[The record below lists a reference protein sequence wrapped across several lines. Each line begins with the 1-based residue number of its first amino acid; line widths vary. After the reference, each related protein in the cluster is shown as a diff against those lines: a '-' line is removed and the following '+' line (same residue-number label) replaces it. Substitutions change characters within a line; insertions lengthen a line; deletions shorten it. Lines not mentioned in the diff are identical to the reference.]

1 MTTSF
6 LNGSVYGVGST
17 SVGNYYTSEV
27 SASSWFDTEYLDK
40 KSQYQQQQE
49 AIAIGES
56 ARDGVM
62 DTQISNF
69 TNYME
74 SGREDEAM
82 EAYQA
87 LIEEM
92 KQQTRYAGLSEA
104 ELQAIA
110 REIIEIELSNAAG
123 QNVDLVDYIREH
135 AADATEQH
143 KQKTLYCDDKVD
155 SVTEEQLLNAICGMN
170 EEEYVSGGAKVGHFL
185 LNVVTLGGL
194 TEAWDG
200 LFGKKHR

>member
-104 ELQAIA
+104 ELQSIA

>member
-82 EAYQA
+82 VAYQA

-92 KQQTRYAGLSEA
+92 T
-104 ELQAIA
+104 
-110 REIIEIELSNAAG
+110 
-123 QNVDLVDYIREH
+123 
-135 AADATEQH
+135 
-143 KQKTLYCDDKVD
+143 
-155 SVTEEQLLNAICGMN
+155 
-170 EEEYVSGGAKVGHFL
+170 
-185 LNVVTLGGL
+185 
-194 TEAWDG
+194 
-200 LFGKKHR
+200 